1 MMGEL
6 YEIQVSMLIKFYW
19 NRDMPI
25 HLHTAYGCFYPT
37 MAELCSCYRDPMVHK
52 AWIIYYLT
60 LYRKFANSSCGNP
73 A

>member
-52 AWIIYYLT
+52 A
-60 LYRKFANSSCGNP
+60 
-73 A
+73 